1 MIEKVRIAKD
11 LQASV
16 EEWSQALDTT
26 PAKFVNEAIRFYI
39 RYLQGYVPSTLTT
52 PQATSEEPTQPIEDG
67 IEGIDM
73 DW

>member
-1 MIEKVRIAKD
+1 MIDKVRIAKD

-16 EEWSQALDTT
+16 EQWSQALDTT
-26 PAKFVNEAIRFYI
+26 PAKFVNESVRFYI
-39 RYLQGYVPSTLTT
+39 RYLQGYVSSTPT
-52 PQATSEEPTQPIEDG
+52 PQANSEESTQPIEDG